1 MKSANFRH
9 ISDLFQISLNW
20 IINILILYIILV
32 LVMGL
37 GKTLFS
43 ATDLFT
49 GEAFNTGF
57 SHVITDILSFLVILE
72 LFRSFIDYFKARRFR
87 LHSMMDP
94 FIIFVGRECLVMLY
108 SHEQMSWQTMLGFSA
123 LMLSLG
129 TVRTLAVVFSP
140 KDDES

>member
-1 MKSANFRH
+1 MKSVNLRH

-43 ATDLFT
+43 AADLFT
-49 GEAFNTGF
+49 GQPFNAGF

-108 SHEQMSWQTMLGFSA
+108 SHTHMSWQTMMGFSA

-140 KDDES
+140 KDDD